1 MDSSHK
7 QILIA
12 GAGGFIGSHLVQYA
26 LDHGWAVWASVRS
39 TTSREF
45 LSDPRIH
52 FIELPYS
59 DPQELRSALLEHKTE
74 RGPWDV
80 IINNMGVTKTN
91 DVRDFERVN
100 YGNVQRLVEAL
111 KLTEML
117 PSQFILMNSL
127 SAWGPVHE
135 KDNLPISLSDTPHP
149 NTAYGLSKL
158 HVASWMKQQDDV
170 PWTIFYPTGVYGPR
184 EKDYY
189 LMWKSVKA
197 GFDFVPGFKTQH
209 LSFVYVKDLVE
220 AIFRSI
226 DLGKV
231 HREYIV
237 AEPHTHTSSDFR
249 RCIRQSL
256 AKPRCLSLRVPLWLL
271 KAVNYTAGWLAAR
284 AGHPSTLNADKY
296 HLMAQHNWQADISV
310 MQEELGYTPG
320 TTLEEGVGLTTA
332 WYKENNWI

>member
-26 LDHGWAVWASVRS
+26 LDHGWAVWAGVRS
-39 TTSREF
+39 STSREF

-52 FIELPYS
+52 FIELPYG
-59 DPQELRSALLEHKTE
+59 DPQKLRSALLEHKTE
-74 RGPWDV
+74 RGSWDV

-91 DVRDFERVN
+91 DARDFERIN
-100 YGNVQRLVEAL
+100 YGNVQRFVEAL

-135 KDNLPISLSDTPHP
+135 KDKLPISLSDTPHP

-189 LMWKSVKA
+189 LMWKSIKA
-197 GFDFVPGFKTQH
+197 GIDFVPGFKAQH

-220 AIFRSI
+220 AVFRSI
-226 DLGKV
+226 NRSKI

-249 RCIRQSL
+249 CCIRQSL
-256 AKPRCLSLRVPLWLL
+256 SMPHCLSLRVPLWLL
-271 KAVNYTAGWLAAR
+271 KAVSYTAGWLAAR
-284 AGHPSTLNADKY
+284 AGHQSTLNADKY
-296 HLMAQHNWQADISV
+296 HLIAQRNWQADISA
-310 MQEELGYTPG
+310 MQEELDYTPA
-320 TTLEEGVGLTTA
+320 TTLEEGVALTTA